1 MARESYSSIFS
12 ACLVACLLL
21 SVLSASLP
29 STGTFNNF
37 TANMF
42 SEWPI
47 FLAILG
53 CVAGLALGRWLQQRV
68 VRSLAYASWI
78 LLTFGGVAFCTLAL
92 SLL

>member
-1 MARESYSSIFS
+1 MVRESYSSIFG

-29 STGTFNNF
+29 SISIFNNF

-47 FLAILG
+47 FLALVA
-53 CVAGLALGRWLQQRV
+53 CVAGLVLGRWLQQRV

-78 LLTFGGVAFCTLAL
+78 LLTFGGVAFCILGL